1 MQLVTDTDGVPLS
14 SDFYKMSIPPFL
26 ISIMLDY
33 VESSGLKKL
42 FEYCIDNS
50 PRSFKTDVM
59 QCPMQWDV
67 RRRPQPSACGMYW
80 ISPSNLECHVDMLSR
95 LGSGGVDM
103 VLKATFLI

>member
-1 MQLVTDTDGVPLS
+1 MQLVTDSDGVPLS

-50 PRSFKTDVM
+50 PR
-59 QCPMQWDV
+59 
-67 RRRPQPSACGMYW
+67 
-80 ISPSNLECHVDMLSR
+80 
-95 LGSGGVDM
+95 
-103 VLKATFLI
+103 